1 MKGEFQVK
9 NVDENSLNSLVKTII
24 EIINQLASETKTI
37 KTKDETKKMRVV
49 SVLDNEMCKVAYNG
63 QEFTAKTNIELKVG
77 NSVWVLAPSG
87 DYTNLLVLYKQEG
100 SEQMN
105 LTTLND
111 IKEKVEYIGKD
122 IDEVY
127 VIDCKE
133 IIPLTEDKT
142 DYKNIAVVGDN
153 NSNSLF
159 FVVSKVIDGTDISQK
174 AITVYFLNEQKQIG
188 LYSVQ
193 QVTSLSDEFVI
204 FEWKLSEGA
213 CIVPGTLGFKVVISD
228 TDYRYVTLDS
238 KLTIINTNIA
248 LENSINFDST
258 LLDLCDEKINQINDI
273 LNNAKSAS
281 NNCDKQYANTKI
293 LYDELV
299 KIEDSNAI
307 AIQALKNNTYTMQ
320 EVDAL
325 FGNISNT
332 TEGVN
337 LGNYYTKPEI
347 DRMVANCTRNS
358 KFSIIYPQY
367 IANTGLFIDSTEKAN
382 VISVVENSTN
392 TALNYINL
400 ASSVCLTDVIYCNNK
415 PIEVYTDD
423 EGNVVLLQS
432 DYKVNYINLGG
443 VA

>member
-1 MKGEFQVK
+1 
-9 NVDENSLNSLVKTII
+9 
-24 EIINQLASETKTI
+24 
-37 KTKDETKKMRVV
+37 
-49 SVLDNEMCKVAYNG
+49 
-63 QEFTAKTNIELKVG
+63 
-77 NSVWVLAPSG
+77 
-87 DYTNLLVLYKQEG
+87 
-100 SEQMN
+100 MN

-174 AITVYFLNEQKQIG
+174 AITVYFLNQQKQIG

-273 LNNAKSAS
+273 LNSAKSAS

-307 AIQALKNNTYTMQ
+307 AIQALRKNVYTMQ
-320 EVDAL
+320 EVDEL
-325 FGNISNT
+325 LGNISSSGESNS
-332 TEGVN
+332 
-337 LGNYYTKPEI
+337 NYYTKAEI
-347 DRMVANCTRNS
+347 NRMIAEYKRVNNFA
-358 KFSIIYPQY
+358 IIYPQY
-367 IANTGLFIDSTEKAN
+367 VANTGLLIDSTEKSN
-382 VISVVENSTN
+382 VINVVEGSTN

-423 EGNVVLLQS
+423 NGDIALLQS
-432 DYKVNYINLGG
+432 DYTVNYINIGG